1 MENFGTTEIIALMAA
16 GAIIA
21 AFGVAFYLRKVKGRS
36 ADLKERDEK
45 GKIVK

>member
-1 MENFGTTEIIALMAA
+1 MENFGTMEILGIMAA

-36 ADLKERDEK
+36 ADLRERDEN
-45 GKIVK
+45 GRIVK